1 MDKILYNTISK
12 LESTHNVGFTDE
24 EVRKL
29 KLEYKCNLSIFDYI
43 MAEKPRL
50 ITPDGTALWNR
61 KYIAEAVSKS
71 AWRRSTTPLIL
82 KKLPKK
88 VKA

>member
-1 MDKILYNTISK
+1 MYKILYNTISK
-12 LESTHNVGFTDE
+12 SKAKHDDGFTDE
-24 EVRKL
+24 EVREL
-29 KLEYKCNLSIFDYI
+29 KLEYKCNLAIFEYI

-50 ITPDGTALWNR
+50 ITPEGTALWDR

-71 AWRRSTTPLIL
+71 AWKKSTTPLIL